1 MVQLKDMTDYYIKT
15 ERLFLRQF
23 DTNDINEI
31 YLSALNDNDV
41 VGLTE
46 ARYKSWDRKNVEDYI
61 KDTNES
67 GDATLIGIFININ
80 KKPIG
85 NIRLFNIHYV
95 HKRAELGIML
105 YDKSQWGYGYGLE
118 ALKAVCDF
126 AFYKIGLHRIVAD
139 YYNENIP
146 SSKIFEKAGFT
157 VEGIFK
163 DHFFYNGKYT
173 DSIRVGLINP
183 KGK

>member
-1 MVQLKDMTDYYIKT
+1 MDQLKELNDYYIETK
-15 ERLFLRQF
+15 RLYLKQF
-23 DTNDINEI
+23 ETDNINEI
-31 YLSALNDNDV
+31 YLSALNNNDV

-46 ARYKSWDRKNVEDYI
+46 ARHKTWNRKNVEEYI

-67 GDATLIGIFININ
+67 DNATLIGIFLRNN
-80 KKPIG
+80 NKPIG
-85 NIRLFNIHYV
+85 NIRLFNIHYI

-105 YDKSQWGYGYGLE
+105 YDKSQWGYGYGSE

-126 AFYKIGLHRIVAD
+126 AFNKIGLHRIVAD

-163 DHFFYNGKYT
+163 DHFFNNGKYT
-173 DSIRVGLINP
+173 DSIRVGLISP